1 MAVRLSV
8 LGLRVVKERS
18 GNYDFEDKKIS
29 SPSKARDIL
38 EEVFELSELA
48 EEVFILMCLDTKNK
62 VTGLFKVSQGSLN
75 ASIVHPR
82 EVFKR
87 ALMQN
92 SNAVILAHNH
102 PSGDVTPSGEDI
114 SVTRRLQEAGDIL
127 DIKVLDHLIIGA
139 GGRYKSFKEDGI
151 I

>member
-1 MAVRLSV
+1 M
-8 LGLRVVKERS
+8 VKERS
-18 GNYDFEDKKIS
+18 GQYEFEDKKIS
-29 SPSKARDIL
+29 SPDKARDIL

-48 EEVFILMCLDTKNK
+48 EEVFVIMCLDTKNK

-75 ASIVHPR
+75 SSIVHPR

-127 DIKVLDHLIIGA
+127 GIKVLDHLIIGA
-139 GGRYKSFKEDGI
+139 GGRYRSFKEDGLF
-151 I
+151 

>member
-1 MAVRLSV
+1 MAVRLTVFS
-8 LGLRVVKERS
+8 LRVVKERS

-92 SNAVILAHNH
+92 SNAVVLAHNH

>member
-18 GNYDFEDKKIS
+18 GQYEFEDKIAS
-29 SPSKARDIL
+29 SPSKTRDIL
-38 EEVFELSELA
+38 EEVFELSNLA
-48 EEVFILMCLDTKNK
+48 EEVFIIMCLDTKNR

-92 SNAVILAHNH
+92 ANSIILAHNH
-102 PSGDVTPSGEDI
+102 PSGDTTPSSEDVSI
-114 SVTRRLQEAGDIL
+114 TRRLNEAGNL
-127 DIKVLDHLIIGA
+127 LGVNVLDHIIVGA
-139 GGRYKSFKEDGI
+139 NGKYKSFKEDGLF
-151 I
+151 

>member
-8 LGLRVVKERS
+8 LSLRVVKERS
-18 GNYDFEDKKIS
+18 GQYEFEDKIVS
-29 SPSKARDIL
+29 SPDKVRDIL

-48 EEVFILMCLDTKNK
+48 EEVFILVCLDTKNK

-75 ASIVHPR
+75 SSIVHPR

-92 SNAVILAHNH
+92 ASSIILAHNH
-102 PSGDVTPSGEDI
+102 PSGDTTPSLEDI
-114 SVTRRLQEAGDIL
+114 SITKRLYEAGNL
-127 DIKVLDHLIIGA
+127 LGVEVLDHIIVGA
-139 GGRYKSFKEDGI
+139 NGKYKSFKEDGLF
-151 I
+151 

>member
-18 GNYDFEDKKIS
+18 GRYEFEDKIAS

-48 EEVFILMCLDTKNK
+48 EEVFILVCLDTKNK

-75 ASIVHPR
+75 SSIVHPR

-92 SNAVILAHNH
+92 ASSIILAHNH
-102 PSGDVTPSGEDI
+102 PSGDTTPSLEDVSI
-114 SVTRRLQEAGDIL
+114 TKRLYEAGNL
-127 DIKVLDHLIIGA
+127 LGVEVLDHIIVGA
-139 GGRYKSFKEDGI
+139 NGKYKSFKEDGLF
-151 I
+151 

>member
-8 LGLRVVKERS
+8 LSLRVVKERS
-18 GNYDFEDKKIS
+18 GQYEFEDKVVS

-75 ASIVHPR
+75 AGIVHPR

-92 SNAVILAHNH
+92 SNAVVLAHNH
-102 PSGDVTPSGEDI
+102 PSGDVIPSVEDI
-114 SVTRRLQEAGDIL
+114 SVTRRLQGAGDIL
-127 DIKVLDHLIIGA
+127 GIKVLDHLIVGA

>member
-18 GNYDFEDKKIS
+18 GQYEFEDKVVS

-75 ASIVHPR
+75 TNIVHPR

-87 ALMQN
+87 ALLQN
-92 SNAVILAHNH
+92 ANSIILAHNH
-102 PSGDVTPSGEDI
+102 PSGDTTPSSEDI
-114 SVTRRLQEAGDIL
+114 LITKRLDEAGDIL
-127 DIKVLDHLIIGA
+127 GIKVLDHLIVGA

>member
-1 MAVRLSV
+1 MAVRLTV
-8 LGLRVVKERS
+8 FGLRVVKERS

-29 SPSKARDIL
+29 SPDKVRDIL
-38 EEVFELSELA
+38 EEVFKLSELA

-92 SNAVILAHNH
+92 ANSIILAHNH
-102 PSGDVTPSGEDI
+102 PSGDTTPSSEDI
-114 SVTRRLQEAGDIL
+114 SITKRLNEAGNL
-127 DIKVLDHLIIGA
+127 LGVNVLDHIIVGA
-139 GGRYKSFKEDGI
+139 NGKYKSFKEDGLF
-151 I
+151 

>member
-18 GNYDFEDKKIS
+18 GQYEFEDKKIS

-48 EEVFILMCLDTKNK
+48 EEVFIIMCLDTKNR
-62 VTGLFKVSQGSLN
+62 VTGLFKVSQGSLS

-87 ALMQN
+87 ALLQN
-92 SNAVILAHNH
+92 ANSIILAHNH
-102 PSGDVTPSGEDI
+102 PSGGTTPSSEDI
-114 SVTRRLQEAGDIL
+114 SMTRRLAEAGNL
-127 DIKVLDHLIIGA
+127 LGVAVLDHIIVGA
-139 GGRYKSFKEDGI
+139 NGKYKSFTEDGLL
-151 I
+151 

>member
-48 EEVFILMCLDTKNK
+48 EEVFIIMCLDTKNK

-75 ASIVHPR
+75 SSIVHPR

-92 SNAVILAHNH
+92 ANSIILAHNH
-102 PSGDVTPSGEDI
+102 PSGDTTPSSEDI
-114 SVTRRLQEAGDIL
+114 SVTKRLDEAGNLLGVD
-127 DIKVLDHLIIGA
+127 VLDHIIVGA
-139 GGRYKSFKEDGI
+139 NGNYKSFKEEGLL
-151 I
+151 

>member
-29 SPSKARDIL
+29 SPDKARDIL

-48 EEVFILMCLDTKNK
+48 EEVFIIMCLDTKNK

-75 ASIVHPR
+75 SSIVHPR

-92 SNAVILAHNH
+92 SNSIILAHNH
-102 PSGDVTPSGEDI
+102 PSGDVTPSEEDI

-127 DIKVLDHLIIGA
+127 GIKVLDHLIIGA
-139 GGRYKSFKEDGI
+139 GGRYKSFKEDGLF
-151 I
+151 

>member
-48 EEVFILMCLDTKNK
+48 EEVFIIMCLDTKNK

-75 ASIVHPR
+75 SSIVHPR

-114 SVTRRLQEAGDIL
+114 SITRRLQEAGDIL
-127 DIKVLDHLIIGA
+127 GIKVLDHLIIGA

>member
-29 SPSKARDIL
+29 SPDKVRDIL

-92 SNAVILAHNH
+92 SNAVILAHSH

-127 DIKVLDHLIIGA
+127 GIKVLDHLIIGA

>member
-18 GNYDFEDKKIS
+18 GRYEFEDKIAS
-29 SPSKARDIL
+29 SPRKARDIL
-38 EEVFELSELA
+38 EAVFELSNLA
-48 EEVFILMCLDTKNK
+48 EEVFIIMCLDTKNR

-92 SNAVILAHNH
+92 ANSIILAHNH
-102 PSGDVTPSGEDI
+102 PSGDTTPSSNDMLI
-114 SVTRRLQEAGDIL
+114 TKRLNEAGIL
-127 DIKVLDHLIIGA
+127 LGVSVLDHIIVGA
-139 GGRYKSFKEDGI
+139 NGKYKSFKEDRLF
-151 I
+151 

>member
-1 MAVRLSV
+1 MAVRLTV
-8 LGLRVVKERS
+8 FGLRVVKERS

-29 SPSKARDIL
+29 SPDKVRDIL

-82 EVFKR
+82 EIFKR

-92 SNAVILAHNH
+92 SNAIVLAHNH

-127 DIKVLDHLIIGA
+127 GIKVLDHLIVGA

>member
-8 LGLRVVKERS
+8 LSLRVVKERS

-48 EEVFILMCLDTKNK
+48 EEVFIIMCLDTKNK

-92 SNAVILAHNH
+92 ANSIILAHNH

-114 SVTRRLQEAGDIL
+114 SLTRRLQEAGDIL
-127 DIKVLDHLIIGA
+127 GIEVLDHLIIGA
-139 GGRYKSFKEDGI
+139 GGRYRSFKEYGLF
-151 I
+151 

>member
-48 EEVFILMCLDTKNK
+48 EEVFIIMCLDTKNK

-75 ASIVHPR
+75 SCIVHPR

-92 SNAVILAHNH
+92 ASSIILAHNH
-102 PSGDVTPSGEDI
+102 PSGDTTPSSEDI
-114 SVTRRLQEAGDIL
+114 SMTKRLDEAGNL
-127 DIKVLDHLIIGA
+127 LGVAVLDHIIVGA
-139 GGRYKSFKEDGI
+139 NGNYRSFKEGGLL
-151 I
+151 

>member
-1 MAVRLSV
+1 
-8 LGLRVVKERS
+8 
-18 GNYDFEDKKIS
+18 
-29 SPSKARDIL
+29 
-38 EEVFELSELA
+38 
-48 EEVFILMCLDTKNK
+48 MCLDTKNK

-75 ASIVHPR
+75 SSIVHPR

-92 SNAVILAHNH
+92 SNSIILAHNH

-114 SVTRRLQEAGDIL
+114 SITRRLQEAGDIL
-127 DIKVLDHLIIGA
+127 GIKVLDHLIIGA

>member
-48 EEVFILMCLDTKNK
+48 EEVFIIMCLDTKNK

-75 ASIVHPR
+75 SCIVHPR

-92 SNAVILAHNH
+92 ASSIILAHNH
-102 PSGDVTPSGEDI
+102 PSGDTTPSSEDI
-114 SVTRRLQEAGDIL
+114 STTKRLDEAGNL
-127 DIKVLDHLIIGA
+127 LGVEVLDHIIVGA
-139 GGRYKSFKEDGI
+139 NGNYRSFKEGGLL
-151 I
+151 

>member
-29 SPSKARDIL
+29 SPDKARDIL

-48 EEVFILMCLDTKNK
+48 EEVFIIMCLDTKNK

-75 ASIVHPR
+75 SSIVHPR

-92 SNAVILAHNH
+92 SNSIVLAHNH
-102 PSGDVTPSGEDI
+102 PSGDVTPSEEDI

-127 DIKVLDHLIIGA
+127 GIKVLDHLIIGA

>member
-18 GNYDFEDKKIS
+18 GQYEFEDKKIT
-29 SPSKARDIL
+29 SPSKTRDIL
-38 EEVFELSELA
+38 EEVFELSSLA
-48 EEVFILMCLDTKNK
+48 EEVFIIMCLDTKNK

-114 SVTRRLQEAGDIL
+114 SLTRRLQEAGDIL
-127 DIKVLDHLIIGA
+127 GIKVLDHLIIGA
-139 GGRYKSFKEDGI
+139 GGRYKSFREDGI

>member
-29 SPSKARDIL
+29 SPDKARDIL

-48 EEVFILMCLDTKNK
+48 EEVFIIMCLDTKNK

-75 ASIVHPR
+75 SSIVHPR

-92 SNAVILAHNH
+92 SNSIVLAHNH
-102 PSGDVTPSGEDI
+102 PSGDVTPSEEDI

-127 DIKVLDHLIIGA
+127 GIKVLDHLIIGA
-139 GGRYKSFKEDGI
+139 GGRYKSFKEDGLF
-151 I
+151 

>member
-1 MAVRLSV
+1 MVRLSV

-18 GNYDFEDKKIS
+18 GNYDFEDKVVS
-29 SPSKARDIL
+29 SPDKARDIL

-48 EEVFILMCLDTKNK
+48 EEVFILVCLDTKNR

-87 ALMQN
+87 ALLQN
-92 SNAVILAHNH
+92 ANSIILAHNH

-114 SVTRRLQEAGDIL
+114 SLTRRLQEAGNL
-127 DIKVLDHLIIGA
+127 LGVVVLDHIIVGVN
-139 GGRYKSFKEDGI
+139 GNYKSFREDGLF
-151 I
+151 

>member
-48 EEVFILMCLDTKNK
+48 EEVCIIMCLDTKNK

-75 ASIVHPR
+75 SCIVHPR

-92 SNAVILAHNH
+92 ASSIILAHNH
-102 PSGDVTPSGEDI
+102 PSGDTTPSSEDI
-114 SVTRRLQEAGDIL
+114 STAKRLDEAGNL
-127 DIKVLDHLIIGA
+127 LGVAVLDHIIVGA
-139 GGRYKSFKEDGI
+139 NGNYRSFKEGGLL
-151 I
+151 

>member
-48 EEVFILMCLDTKNK
+48 EEVFIIMCLDTKNK

-75 ASIVHPR
+75 SSIVHPR

-92 SNAVILAHNH
+92 ANSIILAHNH
-102 PSGDVTPSGEDI
+102 PSGDTTPSSEDI
-114 SVTRRLQEAGDIL
+114 LITKRLDEAGNL
-127 DIKVLDHLIIGA
+127 LGVVVLDHIIVGA
-139 GGRYKSFKEDGI
+139 NGNYKSFKEDGLL
-151 I
+151 

>member
-18 GNYDFEDKKIS
+18 GRYEFENKIAS

-38 EEVFELSELA
+38 EEVFELSNLA
-48 EEVFILMCLDTKNK
+48 EEVFVIMCLDTKNR

-92 SNAVILAHNH
+92 ANSIILAHNH
-102 PSGDVTPSGEDI
+102 PSGDTTPSSNDMLI
-114 SVTRRLQEAGDIL
+114 TKRLNEAGIL
-127 DIKVLDHLIIGA
+127 LGVTVLDHIIVGA
-139 GGRYKSFKEDGI
+139 NGKYKSFKEDRLF
-151 I
+151 